1 MKFTY
6 FVSKDTRLYLDFQ
19 NKIKYSG
26 ETNRVFVH
34 KLHISV

>member
-1 MKFTY
+1 MTFTY
-6 FVSKDTRLYLDFQ
+6 FVSKAKRLCVDFQ
-19 NKIKYSG
+19 TKIKYSG